1 MRLRAEMRLRVEI
14 WFSEKGFQI
23 SVWFSE
29 KKKGLQIS
37 VFRKELRKTVL
48 ERNTRKRKIFRE
60 SFQFSVFVSQST
72 DFDFRKQF
80 PEIQVLDHV
89 FKDKFIKRRF

>member
-1 MRLRAEMRLRVEI
+1 MRLWAEMSLSVEI
-14 WFSEKGFQI
+14 RFSEKGFQI

-29 KKKGLQIS
+29 KGLQIS
-37 VFRKELRKTVL
+37 VFRKELKKTVL

-80 PEIQVLDHV
+80 PEIQVLEHV